1 MSDML
6 HMKTVANVMRTK
18 SKFGKYFK
26 WVQFGVLD
34 NVNENLDL
42 VAIIFYNVLKFANE
56 LAISNN
62 IVVGRVENRNA
73 FFDNMNDF

>member
-1 MSDML
+1 
-6 HMKTVANVMRTK
+6 MKIKDVANVMRTN

-42 VAIIFYNVLKFANE
+42 VAIIFCNVLKLAKE
-56 LAISNN
+56 LASSNN
-62 IVVGRVENRNA
+62 MVVVCVENTKR
-73 FFDNMNDF
+73 FP